1 MYTPSAHKAGIL
13 TAGIAGFTIKSL
25 AVVVVA
31 FAIIG
36 IANIIIRKL
45 KSKNSSWK

>member
-13 TAGIAGFTIKSL
+13 TGAVGFTIKSL

-31 FAIIG
+31 FAFIG
-36 IANIIIRKL
+36 IGNIIIRKM
-45 KSKNSSWK
+45 KSKNDLWK